1 MRKQVVLLGA
11 ILIAMVT
18 FSSCKKQDEA
28 TKPLSEKLF
37 GRWSVEKVVTTT
49 QTGTG
54 PQSTTQNYQSS
65 DYMDFRKSENND
77 VEVKL
82 GANTSLGTFTTTVDQ
97 TLYLTLSGKSLVC
110 QMDQITDSKAQFTG
124 TVTGSNPKVTETYYL
139 YR

>member
-18 FSSCKKQDEA
+18 LGSCKKQDEA

-54 PQSTTQNYQSS
+54 TQSATQNYQSS

-82 GANTSLGTFTTTVDQ
+82 GANTSLGSFNTTVDH
-97 TLYLTLSGKSLVC
+97 TLYLTISGKSLVC

>member
-1 MRKQVVLLGA
+1 MKKQVVLLGA
-11 ILIAMVT
+11 ILIALVT
-18 FSSCKKQDEA
+18 FGSCKKQDEA

-37 GRWSVEKVVTTT
+37 GKWMVEKIVTTT
-49 QTGTG
+49 ETETG
-54 PQSTTQNYQSS
+54 PKSVTQNYQSS

-82 GANTSLGTFTTTVDQ
+82 GANTSLGTFVTTVDQ
-97 TLYLTLSGKSLVC
+97 TLNLTISGKSLVC
-110 QMDQITDSKAQFTG
+110 RMDEITNSKAQFTG